1 MDLTKIS
8 DPVIKDTLESL
19 YTIEDSELM
28 ECMLVIDISSV
39 IPRSNRRRYFALYDF
54 VAGIHKISL

>member
-1 MDLTKIS
+1 
-8 DPVIKDTLESL
+8 
-19 YTIEDSELM
+19 M

-39 IPRSNRRRYFALYDF
+39 IAEEQSTSLGFMRYADF